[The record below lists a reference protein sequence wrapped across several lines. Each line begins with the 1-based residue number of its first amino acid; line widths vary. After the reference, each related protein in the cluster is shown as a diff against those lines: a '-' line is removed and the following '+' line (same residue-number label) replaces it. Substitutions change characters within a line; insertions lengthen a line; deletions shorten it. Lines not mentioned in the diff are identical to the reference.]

1 MKTVEYDKNCTEKTG
16 FLVTLYRYD
25 RHNADEQTIVMRY
38 DPGRVDGH
46 GVAREK

>member
-1 MKTVEYDKNCTEKTG
+1 MKTVEYEKNCNKKG
-16 FLVTLYRYD
+16 YLVTLYRYD
-25 RHNADEQTIVMRY
+25 RNNADEQTIVMRY